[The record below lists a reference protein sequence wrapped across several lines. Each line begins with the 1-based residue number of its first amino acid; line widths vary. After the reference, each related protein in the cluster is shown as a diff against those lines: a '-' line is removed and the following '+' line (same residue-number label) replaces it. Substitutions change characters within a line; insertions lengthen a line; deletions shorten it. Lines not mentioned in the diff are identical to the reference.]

1 MNAPQ
6 RFDRCLLI
14 DPTMRCD
21 NEDAAKCCQG
31 TADLKCPCDCHRTEK
46 DSEIEQLEGELSRLR
61 ALNAELLAAVE
72 QAAGECAECG
82 ATGTYQYQF
91 PLPDGA
97 MAKPGESCAVCA
109 DLRALVARARGE
121 G

>member
-1 MNAPQ
+1 MTPESRCIESVMHGNI
-6 RFDRCLLI
+6 CLLNLA
-14 DPTMRCD
+14 RK
-21 NEDAAKCCQG
+21 DAE
-31 TADLKCPCDCHRTEK
+31 TAANA
-46 DSEIEQLEGELSRLR
+46 
-61 ALNAELLAAVE
+61 ALIACAPELLAAVE